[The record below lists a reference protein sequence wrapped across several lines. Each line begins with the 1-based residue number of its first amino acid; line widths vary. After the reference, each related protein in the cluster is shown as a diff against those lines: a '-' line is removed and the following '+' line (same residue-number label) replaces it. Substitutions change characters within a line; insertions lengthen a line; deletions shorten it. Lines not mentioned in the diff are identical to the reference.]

1 MSFWES
7 AVICFG
13 FCISHPVLLNLG
25 RTRRSATSRRE
36 QQNRIPGRRASRC
49 SASVAL
55 GGRRAEW
62 CWELMSC
69 RDAFR
74 VATEARRATVGRSVA
89 TPRSRS
95 AARRAALATTNRG
108 VCVADEPEESAP
120 HGGVH
125 DSAAWEP
132 FWLSSRRRSETAL
145 GRDCTLFRFGNICF
159 ANFAAVHRS
168 RMKARWTRGAR

>member
-1 MSFWES
+1 
-7 AVICFG
+7 
-13 FCISHPVLLNLG
+13 
-25 RTRRSATSRRE
+25 
-36 QQNRIPGRRASRC
+36 
-49 SASVAL
+49 
-55 GGRRAEW
+55 
-62 CWELMSC
+62 MSC

-132 FWLSSRRRSETAL
+132 FWLSSRRRSESGSRSRL
-145 GRDCTLFRFGNICF
+145 SVVPVWQYLFRKLCSRPPLTHEGSLDERREDCHSQLVFTPDERVEDFVQSGQHFHRQRASLHHFQHRMLGNRF
-159 ANFAAVHRS
+159 A
-168 RMKARWTRGAR
+168 TD